1 MEQQNVGYN
10 AQIWETINLKA
21 LEAGESESLDHI
33 LKVQEPI
40 IYQHCGLGG

>member
-1 MEQQNVGYN
+1 MGQQNLGYN
-10 AQIWETINLKA
+10 AQRWGTINLKA

-33 LKVQEPI
+33 FKVQEPI